1 MTYDSTRTRTVRV
14 LACTVYLIIKRLSSK
29 RVVVLS
35 YNVVVVQRTCLYVYV
50 LCTFVP
56 PKVRKYESTKVLSKV
71 RKYFSTFEGI

>member
-29 RVVVLS
+29 RV
-35 YNVVVVQRTCLYVYV
+35 QRCS
-50 LCTFVP
+50 CTTYLL
-56 PKVRKYESTKVLSKV
+56 VRVRVMYESTKVLSKV